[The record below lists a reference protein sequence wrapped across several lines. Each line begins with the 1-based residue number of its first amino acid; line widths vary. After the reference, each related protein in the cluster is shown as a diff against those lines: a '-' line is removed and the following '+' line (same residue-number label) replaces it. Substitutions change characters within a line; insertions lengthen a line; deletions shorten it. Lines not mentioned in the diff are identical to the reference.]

1 MTEVFANVQ
10 AAAPDAIL
18 GVTAKYLADPRPE
31 KVHLVVGLYFGRNG
45 QAHSARCRARGARG
59 VD

>member
-31 KVHLVVGLYFGRNG
+31 KVNLGVCIWTKRE
-45 QAHSARCRARGARG
+45 SPKCSMSCARSKRR
-59 VD
+59 

>member
-18 GVTAKYLADPRPE
+18 GVTAKYLADSRPE
-31 KVHLVVGLYFGRNG
+31 KVNLGSVFGRNR
-45 QAHSARCRARGARG
+45 QAQSARCRASRARG
-59 VD
+59 ID